1 MVDIYDPIEK
11 LFKKRYESL
20 SDETKHRLKKLD
32 NICSSIYQPKLIK
45 RKRPKLCRGDVF
57 IVNLFEDIYFYGVVL
72 NTDINDDFMGKN
84 LVSIAILKKYSNA
97 RNIPLSFKTFSIYK
111 HKKL

>member
-1 MVDIYDPIEK
+1 MTGIYDPIEK

-72 NTDINDDFMGKN
+72 NTGIDDSFMGKE
-84 LVSIAILKKYSNA
+84 
-97 RNIPLSFKTFSIYK
+97 KTW
-111 HKKL
+111 